1 MMVEA
6 LLTVFLLSHTSFFLK
21 KSAWFKS
28 LIFDQI
34 DEIGFDRTCK
44 RMQNEND
51 YITKGDAIV

>member
-1 MMVEA
+1 MMAGA

-28 LIFDQI
+28 LIFHPI

-44 RMQNEND
+44 WMQNEND
-51 YITKGDAIV
+51 YITKGMATV